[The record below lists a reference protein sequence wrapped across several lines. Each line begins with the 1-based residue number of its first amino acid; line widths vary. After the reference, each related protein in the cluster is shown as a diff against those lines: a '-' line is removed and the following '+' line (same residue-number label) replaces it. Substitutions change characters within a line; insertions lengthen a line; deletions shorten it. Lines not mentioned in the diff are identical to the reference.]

1 MPSDRRCRGCCRAAC
16 GPEEEQIDG
25 FLKNQIRAA
34 GVQATALLKFRAQ
47 NICRPFYLQAAIITN
62 FYKEDYIP
70 CEPVLS
76 ISEQEN

>member
-1 MPSDRRCRGCCRAAC
+1 MSSDRRCRGCCLAAC

-47 NICRPFYLQAAIITN
+47 IICRPFY
-62 FYKEDYIP
+62 FYMDKMVIWAM
-70 CEPVLS
+70 PVPPRGWQIDGS
-76 ISEQEN
+76 A